1 MGSLTPD
8 TEQSS
13 RDICRRE
20 KMTSRAPKAASK
32 PHREPAPLL
41 KAEDRKPSLKE
52 MPSYLKEVSVAL
64 TRREELL
71 KLRERMSSAKLIL
84 EKDPTAKPWL
94 LSRSISN
101 SSMKEDGGRSRKIS
115 RESRSSNEPGSSD
128 HSED

>member
-1 MGSLTPD
+1 MSV
-8 TEQSS
+8 SAMS
-13 RDICRRE
+13 RRE
-20 KMTSRAPKAASK
+20 KAGVMKTA
-32 PHREPAPLL
+32 PAPVNT
-41 KAEDRKPSLKE
+41 KERKTSLKE

-101 SSMKEDGGRSRKIS
+101 SSLKDEKESRLRKMS
-115 RESRSSNEPGSSD
+115 RESRSSHDTSSD

>member
-1 MGSLTPD
+1 MGSRTLD
-8 TEQSS
+8 TKQGS
-13 RDICRRE
+13 RDTSGE

-64 TRREELL
+64 SRREELL
-71 KLRERMSSAKLIL
+71 KLRERMSSAKIIL
-84 EKDPTAKPWL
+84 EKDPSAKPWL

-101 SSMKEDGGRSRKIS
+101 NSIKDVETPKLRKLSR
-115 RESRSSNEPGSSD
+115 GSSRD
-128 HSED
+128 TETSSEHSED

>member
-1 MGSLTPD
+1 MAT
-8 TEQSS
+8 
-13 RDICRRE
+13 RV
-20 KMTSRAPKAASK
+20 SK
-32 PHREPAPLL
+32 PLSKHQQAPVPADT
-41 KAEDRKPSLKE
+41 KDRKPSLKE

-64 TRREELL
+64 NRREELL

-115 RESRSSNEPGSSD
+115 RESRSSNEPGSSSD

>member
-1 MGSLTPD
+1 MSV
-8 TEQSS
+8 SAVS
-13 RDICRRE
+13 RRE
-20 KMTSRAPKAASK
+20 KAGVMK
-32 PHREPAPLL
+32 PAPSPVNT
-41 KAEDRKPSLKE
+41 KGERKTSLKE

-94 LSRSISN
+94 MSRSISN
-101 SSMKEDGGRSRKIS
+101 SSLKDDKESRLRKMS
-115 RESRSSNEPGSSD
+115 RESRSSHDTGSD

>member
-94 LSRSISN
+94 LSRSISSN
-101 SSMKEDGGRSRKIS
+101 SLKDSEAPKLRKLSR
-115 RESRSSNEPGSSD
+115 G
-128 HSED
+128 

>member
-1 MGSLTPD
+1 MGMSKVSARSKQSLVK
-8 TEQSS
+8 Q
-13 RDICRRE
+13 
-20 KMTSRAPKAASK
+20 A
-32 PHREPAPLL
+32 PAPAPVDT
-41 KAEDRKPSLKE
+41 KERKPSLKE

-64 TRREELL
+64 NRREELL

-115 RESRSSNEPGSSD
+115 RESRSSNEPGSSSD

>member
-64 TRREELL
+64 TRREDVLCQADP
-71 KLRERMSSAKLIL
+71 REGPYSQALAPVQVHL
-84 EKDPTAKPWL
+84 QQLDQ
-94 LSRSISN
+94 
-101 SSMKEDGGRSRKIS
+101 GG
-115 RESRSSNEPGSSD
+115 
-128 HSED
+128 